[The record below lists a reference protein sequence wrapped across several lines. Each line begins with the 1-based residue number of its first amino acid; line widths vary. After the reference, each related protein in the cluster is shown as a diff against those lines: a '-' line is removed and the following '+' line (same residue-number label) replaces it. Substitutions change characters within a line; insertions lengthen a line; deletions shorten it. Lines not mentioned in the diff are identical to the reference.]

1 MKWYLSWI
9 KHPITTVPRNTW
21 ECMGEN
27 NTQKCIYL
35 SPGWSYT
42 QNSKCVRFSLSSC
55 IIMHKKFCPTSFRYF
70 GQKYMGAYGSQKT
83 HILSHNSRT
92 KHYILKIPKDPNS
105 PRRIDTFWCLT
116 WLITP
121 SQTPAKNTWE
131 GMGKHTWHAP
141 ILEPYTLITRN
152 LEKAPLAI
160 ISNILQKTASKNT
173 DPSDL

>member
-1 MKWYLSWI
+1 MKRYLNCI
-9 KHPITTVPRNTW
+9 KHSITTVPRNTW

-27 NTQKCIYL
+27 NTQKRVYL

-105 PRRIDTFWCLT
+105 PRRVDTFWCLT

-121 SQTPAKNTWE
+121 SQTSAKNTWE

-141 ILEPYTLITRN
+141 IPEPYTLITRN
-152 LEKAPLAI
+152 PEKAPLAI